1 MLVFLTSLALLLG
14 CATPTTDAPVSD
26 TYDTSF
32 LTSALWDD
40 GQAEIAIYGVTRG
53 HDVYGGDADVRFTV
67 GTYVVKQDYALA
79 EQTKATGAMEGI
91 SAFKSSLFYELESGS
106 YEHKRNYVVNARQA
120 DLRPFKESFT
130 SYDWC
135 SNMYREVAVHPDM
148 QVRTM
153 MRSDDYGNSDASF
166 AYRAGA
172 VTPAQLPL
180 VARALD
186 FSADAT
192 HTLHVLLDDGTYVAA
207 EARHLG
213 EATFDGPEG
222 AVPAEQVQFAYEAP
236 VPSMISDRDVTDETY
251 WRGTGDARL
260 LLKLEGADYTMTLIE
275 QVRSP
280 YWSENVW
287 DRLER
292 VTERP

>member
-1 MLVFLTSLALLLG
+1 
-14 CATPTTDAPVSD
+14 
-26 TYDTSF
+26 
-32 LTSALWDD
+32 
-40 GQAEIAIYGVTRG
+40 
-53 HDVYGGDADVRFTV
+53 
-67 GTYVVKQDYALA
+67 
-79 EQTKATGAMEGI
+79 
-91 SAFKSSLFYELESGS
+91 
-106 YEHKRNYVVNARQA
+106 
-120 DLRPFKESFT
+120 
-130 SYDWC
+130 
-135 SNMYREVAVHPDM
+135 
-148 QVRTM
+148 M

-172 VTPAQLPL
+172 VTPTQLPL

-222 AVPAEQVQFAYEAP
+222 AVPAEQVQFAYDAP